1 EERADPEGHR
11 RGGKGRGEP
20 GDLGPPRH
28 LHGRERRRERDRGR
42 GRPPARQD
50 AGRQSDRLCRVR
62 LDLQAR
68 RGQGAD
74 RQEPPGLPRR
84 LRRRDEL

>member
-11 RGGKGRGEP
+11 RGLEGRREP

-28 LHGRERRRERDRGR
+28 LHGRERRREGHRGR

-50 AGRQSDRLCRVR
+50 AGGQGHGLCRVR

-68 RGQGAD
+68 RGQGA
-74 RQEPPGLPRR
+74 RGQGPPGLPRR
-84 LRRRDEL
+84 FRRRYGL